1 MTTYKHIEVVPYNP
15 AWPLEFEKEAAKIKA
30 ALGENCIEVHHIGST
45 SVPGLSAKP
54 KLDIIAVI
62 KSLNESVINSL
73 EAVGYTHKGE
83 FNIPFKYTFTKRS
96 GNNVNLHVH
105 EFNNPEIELNLKFR
119 DYLRIHLDEK
129 AEYEQ
134 LKYDLLKQESS
145 FIKENS
151 MFTGYNLGK
160 DQFIRKILQKLDL
173 TALRIAKAVHYEEL
187 EAAKTLRQKYI
198 FDQAGLKDPYLWTFE
213 SQDHIHFVLYK
224 GAEIIGYA
232 HIQLWQQNRAA
243 LRIIAID
250 ENYRNN
256 GYGGEFLK
264 SCEKWLKLQGYKS
277 LHIESSPK
285 AYSFYKKYDYIEM
298 PFDDPEIHESGPN
311 DIPVGKI
318 L

>member
-30 ALGENCIEVHHIGST
+30 ALSDNCLRIHHIGST
-45 SVPGLSAKP
+45 SVSGLSAKP
-54 KLDIIAVI
+54 IIDIILECKDNKNSI
-62 KSLNESVINSL
+62 KPL
-73 EAVGYTHKGE
+73 ENIGYEYRGE
-83 FNIPFKYTFTKRS
+83 FNIPFRNYFCKRDQIR
-96 GNNVNLHVH
+96 VNLHCY
-105 EFNNPEIELNLKFR
+105 EQGNPELNLNLKFR
-119 DYLRIHLDEK
+119 DYLRTHPDAK

-134 LKYDLLKQESS
+134 LKYNLLKQESS
-145 FIKENS
+145 FKKNNS
-151 MFTGYNLGK
+151 IFTGYNLGK

-173 TALRIAKAVHYEEL
+173 TSLRISKSVHYAEL

-198 FDQAGLKDPYLWTFE
+198 FDQAGIKDPYLWTFE
-213 SQDHIHFVLYK
+213 SQDHIHFAFYK
-224 GAEIIGYA
+224 GVQIIGYA
-232 HIQLWQQNRAA
+232 HIQLWPKNRAA

-264 SCEKWLKLQGYKS
+264 LCEKWLKLQGYKS

-285 AYSFYKKYDYIEM
+285 AYSFYKKYGYIEM
-298 PFDDPEIHESGPN
+298 PFDDPDKYESDPN
-311 DIPVGKI
+311 DIPIGKI